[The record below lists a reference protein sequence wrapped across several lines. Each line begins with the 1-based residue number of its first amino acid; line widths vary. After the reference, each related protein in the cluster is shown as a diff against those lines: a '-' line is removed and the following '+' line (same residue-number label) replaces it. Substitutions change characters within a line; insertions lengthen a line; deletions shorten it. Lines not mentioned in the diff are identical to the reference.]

1 MAIYQT
7 PYCVGYAF
15 VPWQQLDNV
24 YTPEKAL
31 ASGTAFPELNLNIN
45 EYGKICKEVNM
56 NG

>member
-31 ASGTAFPELNLNIN
+31 ANGTAFPELNLNIN
-45 EYGKICKEVNM
+45 EYGKICKEVSM